1 MTKRKQPRRV
11 ARELAL
17 LSQGQMGKDPD
28 KISQQELHNI
38 VLAAVR
44 SLTSEVEETIENASQ
59 ELTRGRD
66 RLLSSE
72 TRATTIN
79 SAKTMVSDAVELTQ
93 TAINR
98 LGYAIELP
106 EFLYIASQ
114 EEVRNYTIQLLTTIV
129 EKREHIDH
137 LIRSSLV
144 DWNFDRLPRVDRAL
158 LRIAVAEMVFL
169 EAPVQIAINEA
180 VELGKRYSDEEGY
193 RFINGVLR
201 RVSKQITMKDN
212 QGTEKTITNNE

>member
-1 MTKRKQPRRV
+1 MKRKQPRRV

-17 LSQGQMGKDPD
+17 LSQGQMGKDPEN
-28 KISQQELHNI
+28 ISKQELHTI

-44 SLTSEVEETIENASQ
+44 ALSHEVEETIENAAQ
-59 ELTRGRD
+59 ELKRGRD

-79 SAKTMVSDAVELTQ
+79 SARTMVSDAIELTQ
-93 TAINR
+93 TAMNR
-98 LGYAIELP
+98 LGYAVELP
-106 EFLYIASQ
+106 EFIYIANL
-114 EEVRNYTIQLLTTIV
+114 EEVQDYTIQLLMTIV
-129 EKREHIDH
+129 ESREKIDE

-144 DWNFDRLPRVDRAL
+144 DWNFDRLAKIDRSI

-169 EAPVQIAINEA
+169 ETPVQIAINEA

-201 RVSKQITMKDN
+201 RVSKKLTI
-212 QGTEKTITNNE
+212 KT

>member
-1 MTKRKQPRRV
+1 MKRKQPRRV

-17 LSQGQMGKDPD
+17 LSQNQMGKDPE
-28 KISQQELHNI
+28 KISEQELHHI

-44 SLTSEVEETIENASQ
+44 TLTYEVEETIENAAQ

-79 SAKTMVSDAVELTQ
+79 SARTMISDAVELTQ
-93 TAINR
+93 TAMNR
-98 LGYAIELP
+98 LGYAVDLP
-106 EFLYIASQ
+106 EFISIANQ
-114 EEVRNYTIQLLTTIV
+114 EEVRGYAVQLLTTII
-129 EKREHIDH
+129 ENRQRIDE
-137 LIRSSLV
+137 LIRSALV
-144 DWNFDRLPRVDRAL
+144 DWNFDRLAKIDRAL
-158 LRIAVAEMVFL
+158 LRMAVAEMVIL
-169 EAPVQIAINEA
+169 ETPVQIAINEA

-201 RVSKQITMKDN
+201 RVSKQSTFPSSSVRA
-212 QGTEKTITNNE
+212 

>member
-1 MTKRKQPRRV
+1 MKRKQPRRV

-17 LSQGQMGKDPD
+17 LSQGQMGKDP
-28 KISQQELHNI
+28 KQISQQELQNI

-44 SLTSEVEETIENASQ
+44 TLTNEVEETLETASQ

-72 TRATTIN
+72 TRTTTVQ
-79 SAKTMVSDAVELTQ
+79 SAKSMVSEAVELTQ

-106 EFLYIASQ
+106 EFVYIASLD
-114 EEVRNYTIQLLTTIV
+114 EVRNYTIQLLTTIV
-129 EKREHIDH
+129 EHRQQIDD
-137 LIRSSLV
+137 RVRGSLV
-144 DWNFDRLPRVDRAL
+144 DWNFDRLPHIDRAI
-158 LRIAVAEMVFL
+158 LRIAVAEMEIL
-169 EAPVQIAINEA
+169 ETPVQIAINEA

-193 RFINGVLR
+193 RFLNGVLR
-201 RVSKQITMKDN
+201 RVSKQL
-212 QGTEKTITNNE
+212 TIKN

>member
-1 MTKRKQPRRV
+1 MKRKQPRRV

-17 LSQGQMGKDPD
+17 LSQGQMGKDPE
-28 KISQQELHNI
+28 KIAQEELNNI
-38 VLAAVR
+38 VLAAIR
-44 SLTSEVEETIENASQ
+44 TLTHEVEETLENAAQ
-59 ELTRGRD
+59 DLKRGRD

-72 TRATTIN
+72 TRATGMN
-79 SAKTMVSDAVELTQ
+79 SAKTMVSDAVDQTQ

-106 EFLYIASQ
+106 EFLYIASLQ
-114 EEVRNYTIQLLTTIV
+114 EVRDYTLQLLTTIV
-129 EKREHIDH
+129 KHRQEIDDAIRE
-137 LIRSSLV
+137 SLV
-144 DWNFDRLPRVDRAL
+144 DWNFDRLPKIDRSL

-169 EAPVQIAINEA
+169 ETPVQIAINEA

-201 RVSKQITMKDN
+201 RVSKKL
-212 QGTEKTITNNE
+212 ELPSSRA

>member
-1 MTKRKQPRRV
+1 MKRKQPRRV

-17 LSQGQMGKDPD
+17 LSQGQMGKDPE
-28 KISQQELHNI
+28 KISEQELHNI

-44 SLTSEVEETIENASQ
+44 TLTNEVEETLENASQ

-72 TRATTIN
+72 TRSTTVN
-79 SAKTMVSDAVELTQ
+79 SAKAMVSDAVELTQ

-106 EFLYIASQ
+106 EFLYIASLD
-114 EEVRNYTIQLLTTIV
+114 EVRNYTVQLLATLV
-129 EKREHIDH
+129 EQRQQIDDQ
-137 LIRSSLV
+137 IRAALV
-144 DWNFDRLPRVDRAL
+144 DWNFDRLPHIDRAI
-158 LRIAVAEMVFL
+158 LRIAVVEMVFL
-169 EAPVQIAINEA
+169 ETPVQIAINEA

-201 RVSKQITMKDN
+201 RVSKQL
-212 QGTEKTITNNE
+212 

>member
-1 MTKRKQPRRV
+1 MKRKQPRRV

-17 LSQGQMGKDPD
+17 LSQNQMGKDPE
-28 KISQQELHNI
+28 KISEQELHNI

-44 SLTSEVEETIENASQ
+44 TLTHEVEETIENAAQ

-79 SAKTMVSDAVELTQ
+79 SARTMISDAVELTQ
-93 TAINR
+93 TAMNR
-98 LGYAIELP
+98 LGYAVDLP
-106 EFLYIASQ
+106 EFISIANQ
-114 EEVRNYTIQLLTTIV
+114 EEVRGYAVQLLTTIV
-129 EKREHIDH
+129 EHRQRIDD
-137 LIRSSLV
+137 LIRSALV
-144 DWNFDRLPRVDRAL
+144 DWNFDRLAKIDRAL
-158 LRIAVAEMVFL
+158 LRIAVAEMVIL
-169 EAPVQIAINEA
+169 ETPVQIAINEA

-201 RVSKQITMKDN
+201 RVSKQL
-212 QGTEKTITNNE
+212 ELPSSSVRA

>member
-28 KISQQELHNI
+28 KISQEELHNI

-44 SLTSEVEETIENASQ
+44 SLTYEVEETIENATQ

-66 RLLSSE
+66 RLLTSE
-72 TRATTIN
+72 TRATTMN
-79 SAKTMVSDAVELTQ
+79 SARTMVSDAVELTQ

-98 LGYAIELP
+98 LGYALELP

-114 EEVRNYTIQLLTTIV
+114 EEVRNYTIELLTTIV
-129 EKREHIDH
+129 ERREKIDN
-137 LIRSSLV
+137 LIRESLV

-158 LRIAVAEMVFL
+158 LRIAVAEMAFL

-201 RVSKQITMKDN
+201 RVSKKL
-212 QGTEKTITNNE
+212 

>member
-28 KISQQELHNI
+28 QISQQELHQI

-44 SLTSEVEETIENASQ
+44 TLTHEVEETLENASQ

-72 TRATTIN
+72 TRTTTIN
-79 SAKTMVSDAVELTQ
+79 SAKTMISDAVELTQ
-93 TAINR
+93 TAING
-98 LGYAIELP
+98 LGYALELP
-106 EFLYIASQ
+106 EFLYIASL
-114 EEVRNYTIQLLTTIV
+114 EEVRDYTVQILKTIV
-129 EKREHIDH
+129 EQREEIDN
-137 LIRSSLV
+137 LIRSALV

-180 VELGKRYSDEEGY
+180 VELGKRYSDEQGY

-201 RVSKQITMKDN
+201 RVSKKLPTPTQQSTHNK
-212 QGTEKTITNNE
+212 

>member
-1 MTKRKQPRRV
+1 MAKRKQPRRV

-28 KISQQELHNI
+28 KISQEELHHI

-44 SLTSEVEETIENASQ
+44 SLTQEVEETIENATQ

-66 RLLSSE
+66 RLLTSE
-72 TRATTIN
+72 TRATTMN
-79 SAKTMVSDAVELTQ
+79 SARTMVSDAVELTQ

-98 LGYAIELP
+98 LGYALELP

-114 EEVRNYTIQLLTTIV
+114 EEVRNYTIELLTTIV
-129 EKREHIDH
+129 ERREKIDN
-137 LIRSSLV
+137 LIRESLV

-158 LRIAVAEMVFL
+158 LRIAVAEMAFL

-201 RVSKQITMKDN
+201 RVSKKL
-212 QGTEKTITNNE
+212 

>member
-1 MTKRKQPRRV
+1 MKRKQPRRV

-17 LSQGQMGKDPD
+17 LSQNQMGKDPQ
-28 KISQQELHNI
+28 KISEQELDQI

-44 SLTSEVEETIENASQ
+44 TLTYEVEETIENAAQ

-72 TRATTIN
+72 TRASTMN
-79 SAKTMVSDAVELTQ
+79 SARTMVSDAVELTH
-93 TAINR
+93 TAMNR

-106 EFLYIASQ
+106 EFISIANQ
-114 EEVRNYTIQLLTTIV
+114 EQVRAYAVQLLSTIV
-129 EKREHIDH
+129 EHRPRIDD
-137 LIRSSLV
+137 LIRSALV
-144 DWNFDRLPRVDRAL
+144 DWNFDRLAKIDRAL
-158 LRIAVAEMVFL
+158 LRMAVAEMVIL
-169 EAPVQIAINEA
+169 ETPVQIAINEA

-201 RVSKQITMKDN
+201 RVSKKVALPSSSVSA
-212 QGTEKTITNNE
+212 

>member
-1 MTKRKQPRRV
+1 MKRKQPRRV

-17 LSQGQMGKDPD
+17 LSQNQMGKDPE
-28 KISQQELHNI
+28 KISEQALHNI

-44 SLTSEVEETIENASQ
+44 TLTHEVEETIENAAQ

-79 SAKTMVSDAVELTQ
+79 SARTMISEAVELTQ
-93 TAINR
+93 TAMNR
-98 LGYAIELP
+98 LGYAVDLP
-106 EFLYIASQ
+106 EFISIANQ
-114 EEVRNYTIQLLTTIV
+114 EEVRGYAVQLLTTIV
-129 EKREHIDH
+129 EHRQRIDD
-137 LIRSSLV
+137 LIRSALV
-144 DWNFDRLPRVDRAL
+144 DWNFDRLAKIDRAL
-158 LRIAVAEMVFL
+158 LRMAVAEMVIL
-169 EAPVQIAINEA
+169 ETPVQIAINEA

-201 RVSKQITMKDN
+201 RVSKQL
-212 QGTEKTITNNE
+212 ELPSSSVRA

>member
-28 KISQQELHNI
+28 KISQEELHNI

-44 SLTSEVEETIENASQ
+44 SLTHEVEETIENATQ

-66 RLLSSE
+66 RLLTSE
-72 TRATTIN
+72 TRATTMN
-79 SAKTMVSDAVELTQ
+79 SARTMVSDAVELTQ

-98 LGYAIELP
+98 LGYALELP

-114 EEVRNYTIQLLTTIV
+114 EEVRNYTIELLTTIV
-129 EKREHIDH
+129 ERREKIDN
-137 LIRSSLV
+137 LIRESLV

-158 LRIAVAEMVFL
+158 LRIAVAEMAFL

-201 RVSKQITMKDN
+201 RVSKKL
-212 QGTEKTITNNE
+212 

>member
-1 MTKRKQPRRV
+1 MKRKQPRRV

-17 LSQGQMGKDPD
+17 LSQNQMGKDPQ
-28 KISQQELHNI
+28 KISEQELDQI

-44 SLTSEVEETIENASQ
+44 TLTYEVEETIENAAQ

-72 TRATTIN
+72 TRATTMN
-79 SAKTMVSDAVELTQ
+79 SARTMVSDAVELTQ
-93 TAINR
+93 TAMNR

-106 EFLYIASQ
+106 EFISIANQ
-114 EEVRNYTIQLLTTIV
+114 EQVRAYAVQLLSTIV
-129 EKREHIDH
+129 EHRPRIDD
-137 LIRSSLV
+137 LIRSALV
-144 DWNFDRLPRVDRAL
+144 DWNFDRLAKIDRAL
-158 LRIAVAEMVFL
+158 LRMAVAEMVIL
-169 EAPVQIAINEA
+169 ETPVQIAINEA

-201 RVSKQITMKDN
+201 RVSKKVALPSSSVSA
-212 QGTEKTITNNE
+212 